1 MDEQKVPIGVQE
13 QRDRQK
19 GRGSDPDLKTEEMCS
34 GGSMELWRVGSQ
46 SLVKIRPV
54 SGDHM
59 GTVPKAQI
67 ES

>member
-1 MDEQKVPIGVQE
+1 MDEQKVPEGVQE

-19 GRGSDPDLKTEEMCS
+19 GRGSNPDPKAEGVCS

-54 SGDHM
+54 SGDHV